1 MTSLIAIPTFKYK
14 NAVDVKESSQS
25 TRVKTEYIKT
35 KLPEGTDFVV
45 TYDPNNNKYSGM
57 IMIDHD
63 KDVWKDFMGDPGKI
77 GVIDEDD
84 VKVNAKDNTFITKK
98 KTIIYDRP
106 GGKKIGELDSK
117 IKHPYESYYR
127 NGDEDDDDEKN
138 YLNINFD
145 VKLSFFGKCN
155 LKIADMLFENREK
168 TKSLAKLS
176 KREILALLKDPIYF
190 PKNKAGERVDLDQDN
205 KAIFG

>member
-1 MTSLIAIPTFKYK
+1 MTSSITVPAFKFK
-14 NAVDVKESSQS
+14 NVLKVDMSPQAN
-25 TRVKTEYIKT
+25 RVKTEFIKF
-35 KLPEGTDFVV
+35 KLPEGTEFV
-45 TYDPNNNKYSGM
+45 TTHDPHNDKYSTM
-57 IMIDHD
+57 IIIDHN
-63 KDVWKDFMGDPGKI
+63 KDVWKEFMGDPGKI

-84 VKVNAKDNTFITKK
+84 VKVNAKDNTFTTKK

-127 NGDEDDDDEKN
+127 SENDEDDDDEKN
-138 YLNINFD
+138 YLNINFN

-155 LKIADMLFENREK
+155 QKIADMLFENREK
-168 TKSLAKLS
+168 TKSLSKLS

-190 PKNKAGERVDLDQDN
+190 PRN
-205 KAIFG
+205 